1 MGNAQKLLNT
11 ALSLQNED
19 FFRVGDFDFDGTPK
33 VEDALG
39 VLQIAVEKIRPINM
53 QKRYCDMNGDG
64 EVTVDDAL
72 MVLQMQI
79 IFPLLPV

>member
-1 MGNAQKLLNT
+1 M
-11 ALSLQNED
+11 
-19 FFRVGDFDFDGTPK
+19 PK
-33 VEDALG
+33 VEDALC